1 MDPSKP
7 IPEIVLFFKSTF
19 VIVLALALAE
29 AFRQS
34 VSDKVQEPEHQ
45 VIFWPKLPA
54 LCSFLLLIIPFYQ
67 GMSRYFF
74 VTYAD
79 LSKLPEPYSI
89 YLMIDTTFFLAESA
103 LFFVMSRTLAM
114 EKWAYFYGT
123 VLALLYVDSIWG
135 LVTSLHGAP
144 IGTWSVLNL
153 VFGGAITALLLRFW
167 ATKNFFVPAFLG
179 LAAMF
184 VRTLLD
190 YYLTWSFYFP
200 PK

>member
-7 IPEIVLFFKSTF
+7 IPEIVLFFKCTF

-114 EKWAYFYGT
+114 EK
-123 VLALLYVDSIWG
+123 
-135 LVTSLHGAP
+135 
-144 IGTWSVLNL
+144 
-153 VFGGAITALLLRFW
+153 
-167 ATKNFFVPAFLG
+167 
-179 LAAMF
+179 
-184 VRTLLD
+184 
-190 YYLTWSFYFP
+190 
-200 PK
+200 